1 MLYFLKKSMVDD
13 QLEEEQLAP
22 EIDENG
28 IDAGTVLM
36 AWDTWEFPP
45 VERSRRWYLI
55 AGTLALGMI
64 IYALLTSN
72 YGFAIII
79 LMFAVLL
86 VLKDLRKPARVTAAI
101 TTHGIVFNHEF
112 FDYERIKDFGIVYNP
127 PEVKNLYI
135 TFNNRLSPML
145 SIPLEDANPIRLRQ
159 TLLSYVF
166 ENINRDDE
174 SLTDILTRV
183 YKL

>member
-1 MLYFLKKSMVDD
+1 MAED
-13 QLEEEQLAP
+13 QLQEEQLAP

-45 VERSRRWYLI
+45 VERSRSWYLI
-55 AGTLALGMI
+55 AGTAALGMI
-64 IYALLTSN
+64 IYGLLTAN

-79 LMFAVLL
+79 IMFAVL
-86 VLKDLRKPARVTAAI
+86 VIMKDVRKPAQVTAAI

-112 FDYERIKDFGIVYNP
+112 FTYDSIKDFAIVYNP

-135 TFNNRLSPML
+135 TFTNRLSPML
-145 SIPLEDANPIRLRQ
+145 SIPLEEANPIRLRQ
-159 TLLSYVF
+159 TLLPYLF
-166 ENINRDDE
+166 ENIDRDDE
-174 SLTDILTRV
+174 SLTDTLTRV

>member
-1 MLYFLKKSMVDD
+1 MVED
-13 QLEEEQLAP
+13 QIQEEQLVP

-55 AGTLALGMI
+55 VGAVGLGMI
-64 IYALLTSN
+64 TYALLTSN
-72 YGFAIII
+72 YGFAIILI
-79 LMFAVLL
+79 MFAVLL
-86 VLKDLRKPARVTAAI
+86 VLKDLKKPAKVTAAI
-101 TTHGIVFNHEF
+101 TTHGVVFDHEF
-112 FDYERIKDFGIVYNP
+112 FDYEKIKDFSVVYNP
-127 PEVKNLYI
+127 PDVKNLYI

-145 SIPLEDANPIRLRQ
+145 SIPLEEANPVRLRQ
-159 TLLSYVF
+159 TLLPYIF
-166 ENINRDDE
+166 ENLDRDDE